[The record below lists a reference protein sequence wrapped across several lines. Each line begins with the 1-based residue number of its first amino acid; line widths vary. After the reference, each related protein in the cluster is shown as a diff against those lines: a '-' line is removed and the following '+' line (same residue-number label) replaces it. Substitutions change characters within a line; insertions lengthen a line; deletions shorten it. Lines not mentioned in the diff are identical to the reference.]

1 MKKIVPHILFFLIS
15 FSTYS
20 QGVFFNMGKNFSTF
34 SYKNRSAFT
43 DKLDVNGVGD
53 AYEIGYTDVL
63 KYKNF
68 KDLKFTGSVTMND
81 YNAIAESAL
90 NRLEWKTT
98 YLGVQ
103 STVDY
108 QFYAEKDGL
117 SPNTASSS
125 AYQIKQDYPN
135 STDGFYWIKNANING
150 GAPFKI
156 YADMTTASGGWT
168 LILKNS
174 TSAGWNYANAIL
186 LNAQIPYTSNAEVIS
201 TGTSNYSI
209 VGWADYIKRSP
220 SGFQYMIDANARR
233 SYGGIWTAN
242 GTYSFTKG
250 DNTQTDITLDTK
262 YGTWNYVTNNNGIQK
277 VMPWYSNSAGGGYA
291 LLTLATSTGNW
302 WGTLVSAAGGGYT
315 PAPWI
320 SDANGGAAIQNP
332 GIIWYWVR

>member
-1 MKKIVPHILFFLIS
+1 MNVSS
-15 FSTYS
+15 FKLYNRELT
-20 QGVFFNMGKNFSTF
+20 QQEITNNFNTGKT
-34 SYKNRSAFT
+34 R
-43 DKLDVNGVGD
+43 
-53 AYEIGYTDVL
+53 
-63 KYKNF
+63 
-68 KDLKFTGSVTMND
+68 
-81 YNAIAESAL
+81 
-90 NRLEWKTT
+90 
-98 YLGVQ
+98 
-103 STVDY
+103 
-108 QFYAEKDGL
+108 FYAEKDGL

-250 DNTQTDITLDTK
+250 DNTQTDITLDAK

>member
-1 MKKIVPHILFFLIS
+1 MNVASFKIYNREL
-15 FSTYS
+15 S
-20 QGVFFNMGKNFSTF
+20 QQEITNNFNTGKT
-34 SYKNRSAFT
+34 R
-43 DKLDVNGVGD
+43 
-53 AYEIGYTDVL
+53 
-63 KYKNF
+63 
-68 KDLKFTGSVTMND
+68 
-81 YNAIAESAL
+81 
-90 NRLEWKTT
+90 
-98 YLGVQ
+98 
-103 STVDY
+103 
-108 QFYAEKDGL
+108 FYAENDGL
-117 SPNTASSS
+117 SSTTASTS
-125 AYQIKQDYPN
+125 ANQIKLDYPN
-135 STDGFYWIKNANING
+135 STDGFYWIKNPNINSG
-150 GAPFKI
+150 NPFRI
-156 YADMTTASGGWT
+156 YADMTTDGGGWT
-168 LILKNS
+168 LIMKNS
-174 TSAGWNYANAIL
+174 SNLGWNYTNAIS
-186 LNAQIPYTSNAEVIS
+186 LNTSNPYTTNSDITS
-201 TGTSNYSI
+201 TSTANYSI

-320 SDANGGAAIQNP
+320 SDANGGTAIQNP